1 MGRLAPTYYLVDTVV
16 PRTRLPYTM
25 EQVGRIS
32 AEYRLPIANVFH
44 AGDGNLHPIILFDRR
59 DSSQNQRALE
69 AATGVMQVS
78 IEQGGVISG
87 EHGIGVEKQ
96 DYMTLLFSTDDLA
109 AMAGLH
115 QSFDPND
122 LFNPGKV
129 FPKGRGCGEL
139 ASLRRAGV
147 AWESLKHGVN

>member
-1 MGRLAPTYYLVDTVV
+1 
-16 PRTRLPYTM
+16 
-25 EQVGRIS
+25 
-32 AEYRLPIANVFH
+32 
-44 AGDGNLHPIILFDRR
+44 
-59 DSSQNQRALE
+59 
-69 AATGVMQVS
+69 MQVS

-147 AWESLKHGVN
+147 AWQSLKAG

>member
-1 MGRLAPTYYLVDTVV
+1 VV

-32 AEYRLPIANVFH
+32 QEYRLPIANVFH

-59 DSSQNQRALE
+59 DRSQNQRALE
-69 AATGVMQVS
+69 AATGVMHVS

-115 QSFDPND
+115 QSFDPYD

-139 ASLRRAGV
+139 AALRKAGV
-147 AWESLKHGVN
+147 AWSELKSR